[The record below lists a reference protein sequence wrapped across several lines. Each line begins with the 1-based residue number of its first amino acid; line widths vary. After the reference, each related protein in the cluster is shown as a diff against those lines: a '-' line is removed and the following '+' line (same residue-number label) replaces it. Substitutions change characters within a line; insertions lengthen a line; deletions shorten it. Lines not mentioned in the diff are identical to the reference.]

1 MARLLQPAY
10 NEMFLFRI
18 GDFATKVQQLG
29 SLRVLFLC
37 RLRKDTMVPS
47 LEQLFAQLVS
57 SMKEPEGLI
66 STNWAAHPESLGWAV
81 LSQSAT

>member
-1 MARLLQPAY
+1 MQPAY

-18 GDFATKVQQLG
+18 GDFATKVQQLV

-37 RLRKDTMVPS
+37 SLGKDTRDPS
-47 LEQLFAQLVS
+47 LEWLFAQLVS

-66 STNWAAHPESLGWAV
+66 STNRAAHP
-81 LSQSAT
+81 

>member
-1 MARLLQPAY
+1 MQPAY

-18 GDFATKVQQLG
+18 GDFAKKRQQLV

-37 RLRKDTMVPS
+37 RLWKDTMVPS
-47 LEQLFAQLVS
+47 LERLFSQLVS

-66 STNWAAHPESLGWAV
+66 
-81 LSQSAT
+81 

>member
-1 MARLLQPAY
+1 MQPAY

-18 GDFATKVQQLG
+18 GDFATKVQQLV

-37 RLRKDTMVPS
+37 SLGKDTRDPR
-47 LEQLFAQLVS
+47 LEWLFAQLVS

-66 STNWAAHPESLGWAV
+66 STNQAAQKQHSEGEELLAFGSKI
-81 LSQSAT
+81 S

>member
-1 MARLLQPAY
+1 MQPAY

-18 GDFATKVQQLG
+18 GEFATKRQQLV

-37 RLRKDTMVPS
+37 RLGKDTMLPC
-47 LEQLFAQLVS
+47 LERLFSQLVS

-66 STNWAAHPESLGWAV
+66 SSNRGAHN
-81 LSQSAT
+81 